1 MSKIIKNSLVA
12 LCLCL
17 LPIDVWAKTQVKEV
31 FAIYDKPKYE
41 QSFANFDY
49 VNPNAPK
56 GGKITLPAY
65 GTFDSF
71 NPFIFFFFSF
81 PEAAELSL
89 ESLGFVS
96 PDDPM
101 SVYPLIAEKFEVP
114 EDKSFI
120 GFFINP
126 KAQFANG
133 EKITAD
139 DVIFSFNALIEKG
152 APLYKIYYADVDK
165 AEKVADNHVRFYFK
179 KGTQNRELPLILS
192 QFKIFSKK
200 DFEDKDFATPSLIP
214 PVGSGPY
221 KVDGFEVNKYVN
233 LKRNPDYW
241 GKDIPTRK
249 GFYNFDSIRYEFY
262 QDTTVT
268 LQALFSGNID
278 ARDEYIAKIW
288 VSGYDNKL
296 VKDGKII
303 KEEIQ
308 HHNPATLQ
316 FFGFNTRLEKF
327 SDRRVREAIA
337 LAFNFDWAN
346 EKLFYNQYSR
356 IYSLFSN
363 TDLAASGLPQGKE
376 KHILQKYQDDLPDE
390 IFTSPFSLPDNSSPQ
405 KLRQNL
411 KKAVKLLNEA
421 GYDFVD
427 GKMVNLETKEPLEI
441 EILSNSANGATFTR
455 VMLPFIEN
463 LRKIG
468 IKLNFRNLEVN
479 VFKNRL
485 DNFDFEMAILSFRL
499 SNLPGNEQK
508 ELWGSASA
516 DVKGSF
522 NVLGI
527 KNPAV
532 DGVIEQIIK
541 ANDQE
546 TYLSAVKALDR
557 IIMNEHYFIP
567 NWYSPHDRIA
577 YNNKLAH
584 PETEV
589 KVGADIHT
597 WWVKEK

>member
-71 NPFIFFFFSF
+71 NPFIFKGIAF